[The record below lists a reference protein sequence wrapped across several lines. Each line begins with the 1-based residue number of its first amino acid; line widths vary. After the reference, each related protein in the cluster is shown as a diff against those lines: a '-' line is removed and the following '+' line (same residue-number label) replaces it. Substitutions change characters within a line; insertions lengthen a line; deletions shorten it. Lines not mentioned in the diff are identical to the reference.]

1 MVNKYL
7 VEISTEWDIV
17 AARQLGRDEAREI
30 GFGIVDQARISTAIS
45 ELARNVHLYG
55 LDGEII
61 IERIKN
67 ADKLGVC
74 VTASY
79 SPEIVKKRNQLKQ
92 VGQSS
97 SGELDI
103 GLESVKRLIDEIEIR
118 VDATKGPFVKIQKW
132 LE

>member
-1 MVNKYL
+1 MTNKSL

-45 ELARNVHLYG
+45 ELARSLFLYG
-55 LDGEII
+55 IAGEIV
-61 IERIKN
+61 IERITS

-79 SPEIVKKRNQLKQ
+79 SSQNEGNQIKQ
-92 VGQSS
+92 VRSSS
-97 SGELDI
+97 SGKLDV
-103 GLESVKRLIDEIEIR
+103 GFESVKRLIDEIEIQED
-118 VDATKGPFVKIQKW
+118 VAKGTFVKIQKW